1 MIDLGNRRILDDG
14 TVICSESAA
23 VDILYQGRYL
33 NDVILDDGKI
43 VAQFNQANIFLDQGF
58 ESLTYSNTGI
68 FGKCDWYSAWLT
80 PSPWSELDV
89 KKYCVERCITSEQ
102 RDRVIYE
109 MELFIERKMIPVLR
123 HLIWMVHYLRSRKI
137 VWGVG
142 RGSAVSSYVLFLIG
156 INRIDPI
163 KYNLDIRE
171 FLR

>member
-43 VAQFNQANIFLDQGF
+43 VAQFNQANAFLDQGF
-58 ESLTYSNTGI
+58 EHLTFSQEGI
-68 FGKCDWYSAWLT
+68 FGDCDWYSAWLT
-80 PSPWSELDV
+80 PSPWVELDV
-89 KKYCVERCITSEQ
+89 KTYCYSRCTTTQQ
-102 RDRVIYE
+102 RDRVNDE
-109 MELFIERKMIPVLR
+109 MELFAERKMIPVLR
-123 HLIWMVHYLRSRKI
+123 HLIWMVDHLRSRNI

-163 KYNLDIRE
+163 KYNLDIHE